1 MKDNT
6 TERIEM
12 LEKRVQHLEGK
23 HGKNFAVDGGTKI
36 MVDGEPLGTEKRCST
51 LKAMFMAALT
61 IGGLLY
67 GSYLGVKY
75 EDSRFNR
82 EMAEFK
88 QFYQEHRNYIDTK
101 TYGITFEKEDNMKKS
116 GPSGVIA

>member
-36 MVDGEPLGTEKRCST
+36 IADGGSLGTEKRCST
-51 LKAMFMAALT
+51 LKALFIAAAL
-61 IGGLLY
+61 LCAP
-67 GSYLGVKY
+67 YLCVQLENKY
-75 EDSRFNR
+75 EESRFNK

-88 QFYQEHRNYIDTK
+88 QFYQEHRNYIDTQ
-101 TYGITFEKEDNMKKS
+101 TYRVTFEKEDDVKKS
-116 GPSGVIA
+116 GPSGIIA